1 MHYLSRIILN
11 FIHINKITIPVDIV
25 FNICFSSDV
34 KQDLNIR
41 ILSLLGDEVYN
52 ENKEQFIGEYTKKI
66 NLYSFHKG
74 IYLLEV
80 ETSKEIVVRKV
91 VLN

>member
-1 MHYLSRIILN
+1 MNLDVYPNPSI
-11 FIHINKITIPVDIV
+11 DV

-66 NLYSFHKG
+66 NLYSFDKG
-74 IYLLEV
+74 IYFLEV